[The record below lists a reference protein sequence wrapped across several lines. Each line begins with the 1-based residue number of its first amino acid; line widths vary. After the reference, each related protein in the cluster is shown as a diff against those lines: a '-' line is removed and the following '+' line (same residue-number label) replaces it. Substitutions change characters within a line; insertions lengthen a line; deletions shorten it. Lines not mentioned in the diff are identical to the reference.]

1 MQAHLRDLALNSQNS
16 KPFTICQR
24 VLHRCHEIIFED
36 SPGLVKGPYSTIKVQ
51 SRKVL
56 QRKRVKPHMQ
66 PAIIGMALII
76 AGAPGLPL
84 LTKVAGEMSVEQGKA
99 ADDESNLRS
108 LEPQGDI
115 GFVPS
120 PARATEA
127 NEDEDRDDDE
137 QANGA
142 TQPRD
147 DPDKI
152 DGRVMER
159 ESDRLLYR
167 VLSQSQKMQEAAQT
181 TPVLSSTDSPRISAS
196 ADDPFGQL
204 DESPTSSQ
212 PFQSSPAISNSRKL
226 RRSGSTSLVDAI
238 MQSYDTPTQRRLLQG
253 HYCRSEV
260 RQPFLYSSCPC
271 AELQL

>member
-1 MQAHLRDLALNSQNS
+1 M
-16 KPFTICQR
+16 
-24 VLHRCHEIIFED
+24 
-36 SPGLVKGPYSTIKVQ
+36 
-51 SRKVL
+51 L

-120 PARATEA
+120 PASATEA

-142 TQPRD
+142 TRPRD

-238 MQSYDTPTQRRLLQG
+238 MQSYDTPTQRHLLQG